1 MFKELLAEKIVTQL
15 QKVQRIPGRIN
26 TWRNPWRHIVIKWT
40 KIKNKGKI
48 LKEIREK
55 QQIVYKGTLIRLS
68 TDFSAETLQVRRQWH
83 KYV

>member
-26 TWRNPWRHIVIKWT
+26 TWRNPQRHIWSVKWTIKWT

-55 QQIVYKGTLIRLS
+55 QQIIYKGTS
-68 TDFSAETLQVRRQWH
+68 
-83 KYV
+83 